1 MKKNK
6 IFDVF
11 LSMVMAFSITAIP
24 TFAQG
29 SSIANGIQKAYI
41 VAEDWGPV
49 VKKTVINLDKKV
61 ANNSVGDESNEFTIV
76 ETKRTLTP
84 SWTVAI
90 ASAQRTVLDAYT
102 SDETGNRISE
112 DSNYITID
120 MYVSPTM
127 TGEGAAFVYS
137 GYNRWCDPYQLDIQL
152 NGELQTTDGET
163 IDELNVD
170 KDIDLEGEGKIC
182 PEVNKFQSGIFNAS
196 DGRTLPYAAYEPAKD
211 SKTNALV
218 IWLHGAGEGG
228 TNPEI
233 AYLGN
238 KVTSLISDEFQSN
251 FGGAYVLVPQC
262 PEGYGWPVDE
272 NGNYTTGATPSRWR
286 TSLFELINTY
296 VNEHPDIDSNRIIVG
311 GCSNGGN
318 MVYDL
323 VLSHMGYFAAA
334 FPMCHE
340 YNINNATDE
349 QLEYLKDFPVWS
361 TYTLG
366 DSSSYIGSIPIV
378 RKMQEI
384 GATAFHYSEF
394 QNASDVTGRF
404 FGNPSNPTV
413 LDTTGTSTVPLRYD
427 GHWAWT
433 LFFENQCRDGD
444 LTAWQW
450 LAQQSKASETNKK
463 ALSIAVEVANNV
475 SEEELDKVVPAV
487 VNEFK
492 AALQEAQTLLADAAA
507 TQEAVDTSFN
517 RLAAAIQMLDFIK
530 GDKAALRSF
539 VNNVEDTKAELY
551 TSATWSIFAAA
562 LENGQAVLADENAFQ
577 DEVDRAYDGL
587 VRAYLGLRLVPN
599 KDLLKELIN
608 KANSLNAAN
617 YTAETWAVM
626 ANALEEAN
634 ATLANENATAKEVE
648 AAKAALSSAIDGL
661 VANTATD
668 TPVNPSTPDN
678 TVSPNESVSSSVS
691 NSVVK
696 AGESKSIKTGDTASL
711 GYSIAG
717 LALASMVLAAN
728 KKRTYLK

>member
-1 MKKNK
+1 MKNK
-6 IFDVF
+6 KIFYVF

-90 ASAQRTVLDAYT
+90 ASTQRTVLDAYT

-340 YNINNATDE
+340 YNINNAT
-349 QLEYLKDFPVWS
+349 
-361 TYTLG
+361 
-366 DSSSYIGSIPIV
+366 IP
-378 RKMQEI
+378 
-384 GATAFHYSEF
+384 
-394 QNASDVTGRF
+394 
-404 FGNPSNPTV
+404 
-413 LDTTGTSTVPLRYD
+413 
-427 GHWAWT
+427 
-433 LFFENQCRDGD
+433 
-444 LTAWQW
+444 
-450 LAQQSKASETNKK
+450 ET
-463 ALSIAVEVANNV
+463 
-475 SEEELDKVVPAV
+475 P
-487 VNEFK
+487 
-492 AALQEAQTLLADAAA
+492 
-507 TQEAVDTSFN
+507 
-517 RLAAAIQMLDFIK
+517 
-530 GDKAALRSF
+530 
-539 VNNVEDTKAELY
+539 
-551 TSATWSIFAAA
+551 
-562 LENGQAVLADENAFQ
+562 
-577 DEVDRAYDGL
+577 
-587 VRAYLGLRLVPN
+587 
-599 KDLLKELIN
+599 
-608 KANSLNAAN
+608 
-617 YTAETWAVM
+617 
-626 ANALEEAN
+626 
-634 ATLANENATAKEVE
+634 
-648 AAKAALSSAIDGL
+648 
-661 VANTATD
+661 TD
-668 TPVNPSTPDN
+668 TFA
-678 TVSPNESVSSSVS
+678 TV
-691 NSVVK
+691 
-696 AGESKSIKTGDTASL
+696 T
-711 GYSIAG
+711 
-717 LALASMVLAAN
+717 
-728 KKRTYLK
+728 